1 MNRWFRIGK
10 SKVFITVILPNGVW
24 YLRFHNLINDLIF
37 LYLIFIVYF
46 L

>member
-10 SKVFITVILPNGVW
+10 SKVFITVILPNGVR

-37 LYLIFIVYF
+37 CILSL
-46 L
+46 